1 MNFAEKLNFLMD
13 ITKTSNSAL
22 AHNIALDASYISRLR
37 TGKRLIPKDTRITH
51 GMSAFLTRR
60 IKEDY
65 QKKALSDVLR
75 LKNLEGDID
84 SLANEIHHWLVSDQD
99 DSARRVERFLN
110 GLSNI
115 KAQPTEGLSHNDNM
129 SDIPNGSINVYYGLE
144 GKRKAAELFLSE
156 IIQNKEPQT
165 LLLFS
170 DEETTWMTEDPSYP
184 QKWAKLMFHVL
195 ARGNRIKIIHTISR
209 DLDEMLT
216 AINQWMPLYMSGS
229 IEPYYYPKKRDG
241 IFKKTLFI
249 APSTAAVISN
259 SIGEQIKVAANI
271 LYRDPSSVA
280 SFSEEFMH
288 YLRLCR
294 PLMRIF
300 TDKERS
306 DCYETIAEFERG
318 SADTLIYTES
328 LSLLTMPESLM
339 ETIINQSAIDDR
351 TDKPFREERRKRF
364 HEGLSRN
371 RFTEIITLP
380 GIEVLKSGKVKVSMS
395 DMMNGQVKYY
405 TPSEFAEHLE
415 HILQLLET
423 NENYYVHLVER
434 QFEDR
439 FTVYAREDLGVIVAK
454 TSQPPVVLA
463 INENNMTAAFWDY
476 LKTLIGEKSLT
487 SIEKQKSISTI
498 KDYLRKFSS

>member
-37 TGKRLIPKDTRITH
+37 TGKRLMPKDTSIVY

-65 QKKALSDVLR
+65 QKKALSNVLN
-75 LKNLEGDID
+75 LKNVEGDSD
-84 SLANEIHHWLVSDQD
+84 SIANEIHFWLVSDQED
-99 DSARRVERFLN
+99 NTKRVERFLT

-115 KAQPTEGLSHNDNM
+115 KSQPTEGLSNNDNL
-129 SDIPNGSINVYYGLE
+129 STLPNEAINVYYGLE
-144 GKRKAAELFLSE
+144 GKRKAAEHFLSE
-156 IIQNKEPQT
+156 VIQNETPQT

-170 DEETTWMTEDPSYP
+170 DEETTWMTDDPAFT

-195 ARGNRIKIIHTISR
+195 ACGNRIKIIHTISR

-249 APSTAAVISN
+249 APNTAAVISN
-259 SIGEQIKVAANI
+259 SIGEQIQVAANI
-271 LYRDPSSVA
+271 LYRDPISIA

-288 YLRLCR
+288 YIRLCR

-300 TDKERS
+300 TDKERD

-318 SADTLIYTES
+318 TADTIIYTES
-328 LSLLTMPESLM
+328 LSLVTMPESLM
-339 ETIINQSAIDDR
+339 DTIINQSAIDHTTAKQIHED
-351 TDKPFREERRKRF
+351 RRKRF
-364 HEGLSRN
+364 QEGLSRN

-380 GIEVLKSGKVKVSMS
+380 DVEVLKNRKVKVSMS
-395 DMMNGQVKYY
+395 EMMNNEVVYY
-405 TPSEFAEHLE
+405 APSEFAEHLE
-415 HILQLLET
+415 RILQLLEN

-454 TSQPPVVLA
+454 TSPPPVVLA

-476 LKTLIGEKSLT
+476 LKTLIGEKSLAKN
-487 SIEKQKSISTI
+487 EKQKSITLI
-498 KDYLRKFSS
+498 NDYLRKISN